1 MLGADFGIIVGIII
15 CVMFSAFF
23 SASETAFTTLNR
35 IRLKTEAEAG
45 DSRAALVLSI
55 AENYD
60 KMLSTILIGNNIVNI
75 ASASLATIVF
85 THVLGDAG
93 VSVST
98 AVMTVIVLIFGEI
111 SPKNLAK
118 EHPEAFARFS
128 APFLRLLIT
137 ILTPINFIFSQWK
150 KLLNKIFKKKSD
162 NRMTQEELKT
172 IVDEAQSEGGIDEE
186 KGELIRS
193 AIEFD
198 DLTADD
204 ILTPRVDIVG
214 IDEECPFQEISDIF
228 LKNTYSRLPVYSD
241 SIDNIIGIVHEKDYF
256 SAQKSGISDIKQVM
270 KKVLYISRTVKISD
284 LLRTLQKTKSH
295 MAIVVDEFGGTE
307 GLVTMEDIIEELVG
321 DIWDEH
327 DVVIDYFNQIDDHTY
342 VINCSA
348 DLHDLFEEFDLGDS
362 DEFESASV
370 GGWAMELLGKIPS
383 VGDTFD
389 FKGWHI
395 TVTKATSH
403 HATQLTMVS
412 PEEEAKDE

>member
-85 THVLGDAG
+85 THVLGDAR

-412 PEEEAKDE
+412 PEEGARDE

>member
-348 DLHDLFEEFDLGDS
+348 DLHDLFEDFDLGDS

-412 PEEEAKDE
+412 PEEGARDE

>member
-214 IDEECPFQEISDIF
+214 VDEECPFQEISDIF

-412 PEEEAKDE
+412 PEEGARDE

>member
-256 SAQKSGISDIKQVM
+256 SAQKSGISDIKQVV

-412 PEEEAKDE
+412 PEEGARDE

>member
-172 IVDEAQSEGGIDEE
+172 IVDEAQSEGCIDEE

-412 PEEEAKDE
+412 PEEWARDE

>member
-1 MLGADFGIIVGIII
+1 
-15 CVMFSAFF
+15 
-23 SASETAFTTLNR
+23 
-35 IRLKTEAEAG
+35 
-45 DSRAALVLSI
+45 
-55 AENYD
+55 
-60 KMLSTILIGNNIVNI
+60 
-75 ASASLATIVF
+75 
-85 THVLGDAG
+85 
-93 VSVST
+93 
-98 AVMTVIVLIFGEI
+98 
-111 SPKNLAK
+111 
-118 EHPEAFARFS
+118 
-128 APFLRLLIT
+128 
-137 ILTPINFIFSQWK
+137 
-150 KLLNKIFKKKSD
+150 
-162 NRMTQEELKT
+162 MTQEELKT

-412 PEEEAKDE
+412 PEEGARDV

>member
-1 MLGADFGIIVGIII
+1 
-15 CVMFSAFF
+15 
-23 SASETAFTTLNR
+23 
-35 IRLKTEAEAG
+35 
-45 DSRAALVLSI
+45 
-55 AENYD
+55 
-60 KMLSTILIGNNIVNI
+60 MLSTILIGNNIVNI

-412 PEEEAKDE
+412 PEEGARDE